1 MAVALNF
8 ILAQSAQSIAA
19 SDPFADL
26 RAIITEILSLLMQI
40 CALLL
45 ALAIASG
52 FVEAQM
58 GYIVGRP
65 SLVSEVCFK
74 VGAVVLCL
82 AIALTAIPISNALV
96 DLLF

>member
-1 MAVALNF
+1 MTP
-8 ILAQSAQSIAA
+8 IIYGIAQV
-19 SDPFADL
+19 DPFGEL
-26 RAIITEILSLLMQI
+26 RAIVSEIITLLMQV

-65 SLVSEVCFK
+65 SLLSEVWFK
-74 VGAVVLCL
+74 IGAVVLCL
-82 AIALTAIPISNALV
+82 AIALTAVPITNVLV
-96 DLLF
+96 GLFF